1 MKPLKIGDFQGPTL
15 NLPESP
21 VPPSPPWNV
30 LVANGLQQGDGHLR
44 QARIGAEGVF
54 PPPARRMA
62 ALGQPSVPLKTPAS
76 CHERRIMMGPQPL
89 MEISF
94 LRVARKIFFWPKTGE
109 SMISRGLFGNHWF
122 LSPNMTFIPQMFPGT
137 KVQIFIPELKNMNV
151 ACCLEVIPKWHW
163 KYSKAH
169 I

>member
-1 MKPLKIGDFQGPTL
+1 MIFRVQLLIYQ
-15 NLPESP
+15 SH
-21 VPPSPPWNV
+21 
-30 LVANGLQQGDGHLR
+30 QCHHLR
-44 QARIGAEGVF
+44 LGTYLSLMACNKGMATCGKPALAPKACS